1 MDHANATFLTAA
13 DLTLA
18 ALAFVSGSADIF
30 AFLKFHDV
38 FTSAMT
44 GNTALLGLAL
54 GQGHILAA
62 QRSLAAPV
70 RLLLR
75 QHRRHHRQ
83 RGRRPPQPRPPPPP
97 ADRRRGHLP
106 RFGAGP
112 LGHHPPPGLW
122 PAALCHDP
130 HRRLRHGPAKHRGAG
145 NQHPRHQH
153 RRRHQHPHF
162 GDEPRSAA
170 ALRRSLRQG
179 RADVSPFT
187 PVVLR
192 QSGMLGI
199 YLAAPPSPAC
209 SPKPCPPSS
218 PSGPR
223 RRAPRPRHRQKLPAT
238 SRARAS
244 SDQMESSDRIKM
256 LCFSM

>member
-62 QRSLAAPV
+62 QRSLAALFGFCCGSIAGTIANEAAARHNRARRLCLLIGAEATCLALVLVLWAITRHPV
-70 RLLLR
+70 Y
-75 QHRRHHRQ
+75 
-83 RGRRPPQPRPPPPP
+83 
-97 ADRRRGHLP
+97 
-106 RFGAGP
+106 GP
-112 LGHHPPPGLW
+112 LLYVMILAGAFAMGLQSIAAREINIPGINTVVVTNTLTLVMS
-122 PAALCHDP
+122 AV
-130 HRRLRHGPAKHRGAG
+130 GAV
-145 NQHPRHQH
+145 
-153 RRRHQHPHF
+153 
-162 GDEPRSAA
+162 
-170 ALRRSLRQG
+170 LRRSLRQG

-199 YLAAPPSPAC
+199 YLGGAALSGLLAETLPSLIAIPALAAVLLALVTAR
-209 SPKPCPPSS
+209 SFRDKP
-218 PSGPR
+218 
-223 RRAPRPRHRQKLPAT
+223 RQ
-238 SRARAS
+238 SIIR
-244 SDQMESSDRIKM
+244 SDGII
-256 LCFSM
+256 

>member
-62 QRSLAAPV
+62 QRSLAA
-70 RLLLR
+70 LFGFCCGSIAGTIANEAAA
-75 QHRRHHRQ
+75 RHTR
-83 RGRRPPQPRPPPPP
+83 
-97 ADRRRGHLP
+97 A
-106 RFGAGP
+106 
-112 LGHHPPPGLW
+112 
-122 PAALCHDP
+122 
-130 HRRLRHGPAKHRGAG
+130 RRLCLLIGAEAACLALVMVLWAITRHPVYGWPLYVMILTGAFAMG
-145 NQHPRHQH
+145 LQSIAAREINIP
-153 RRRHQHPHF
+153 
-162 GDEPRSAA
+162 GINTVVVTNTLTLVMSAVGA
-170 ALRRSLRQG
+170 ALRRALRRRG
-179 RADVSPFT
+179 RADASPFS

-199 YLAAPPSPAC
+199 YLGGAALSGLLAETLPGLIAIPALAAILFALVTAR
-209 SPKPCPPSS
+209 SFRDTPRAALPVTP
-218 PSGPR
+218 GP
-223 RRAPRPRHRQKLPAT
+223 A
-238 SRARAS
+238 
-244 SDQMESSDRIKM
+244 
-256 LCFSM
+256 